1 MGRPSR
7 GRTDHGVA
15 IQVLLLAK
23 MGDDVQA
30 YVKSCLVC
38 QLDKTKKKKM
48 VGLLQPL
55 PILERSWQNI
65 SMDFITGFPKARE
78 CKSIFVMIDRFSKYS
93 VFMAALKAYPYEEA
107 TNFFFVMW

>member
-1 MGRPSR
+1 
-7 GRTDHGVA
+7 
-15 IQVLLLAK
+15 

-38 QLDKTKKKKM
+38 QLDKVEKKKL

-55 PILERSWQNI
+55 PILERPWQRI

-78 CKSIFVMIDRFSKYS
+78 CKSIFVVVDRFSKYL
-93 VFMAALKAYPYEEA
+93 VFMAAPKACPAEEA
-107 TNFFFVMW
+107 AKLFSIMR